1 MQIDAISNVFIENSK
16 ETTQNSES
24 GFLDLVEK
32 FIADVNTDLQ
42 AASIAK
48 DKLMAGRVDNMV
60 ALMATVEKA
69 DISLRLATEL
79 RNKALEAYQEIM
91 RMQV

>member
-1 MQIDAISNVFIENSK
+1 MQIESITNVLASDV
-16 ETTQNSES
+16 TQTQRGSES

-32 FIADVNTDLQ
+32 FVADVNGDLQ
-42 AASIAK
+42 AATQAK
-48 DKLMAGRVDNMV
+48 ERLMQGKVDNMV

-69 DISLRLATEL
+69 DISLRLATEI

>member
-79 RNKALEAYQEIM
+79 RNKALEAYQDIM

>member
-1 MQIDAISNVFIENSK
+1 MQIDAISNIFVDKK
-16 ETTQNSES
+16 EGVQKSES

-48 DKLMAGRVDNMV
+48 DKLIEGRVDNMV

>member
-48 DKLMAGRVDNMV
+48 DKLIEGRVDNMV
-60 ALMATVEKA
+60 SLMATVEKA

-79 RNKALEAYQEIM
+79 RNKALEAYQDIM